1 MDETREQ
8 TKLYTVFWIISFL
21 VVTFDIAYHG
31 SLFSNENSMGF
42 KVLNVL
48 SNIPF
53 FKTVVLT
60 KLSSLVML
68 TLIGIGTTSNKF
80 IDVKRGRQI
89 VFPILLGLGLMFVS
103 VWYIYVQIGFIK
115 PTSIPFF
122 DNLRLLNTYQI
133 LYVLTTFFGA
143 VIYIIGISNIT
154 KIVKSNFDDDTWNY
168 EGESF
173 MQETRKLET
182 PTSINIPMKF
192 RYKKKHLNGWINI
205 NPFRG
210 ILVIG
215 TPGSGKTFGIINPI
229 IRQMIDKGFS
239 LCIYDY
245 KYPDLGK
252 IAYYKYLQKYGK
264 KNNSNYNFKVLNLD
278 DIQQSVRVNPLAPKY
293 IKTLADA
300 LETAGCIVESIQ
312 KVESESGAA
321 VFFKESA
328 VNLLACTIYFLAKF
342 EDGKYSD
349 LPHVISLVT
358 SDYDTIFDC
367 LFDNKEL
374 HELLSPFYSTY
385 INKAYEQ
392 LEGQVGTLR
401 ILLSKN
407 ATKEAYFIF
416 SKDDFNLKLSNSEN
430 PTILLLASSPNTQSV
445 NSVFYSLVISRISKL
460 VNTKGN
466 TPFGFVVDELPT
478 IFFHKIEELLA
489 TARSNNVSVV
499 LGLQEIPQFK
509 LAYGKTK
516 SENITSIFGN
526 VLSGSVRSTETLN
539 WLERLFGKKKQVNES
554 LNINKKNASITYSER
569 LESVIPQ
576 GKIATLDTGEM
587 VGVIVKDIEKDF
599 KVNKDVPSIVNCKI
613 NLSMDEI
620 SKEENNYRT
629 IPPSFKFSEATNEEI
644 DVFLVEYMITIR
656 REIKY
661 IQSTVVQKKQIEE
674 KLIEENQI

>member
-407 ATKEAYFIF
+407 ATKEAYFVF

-620 SKEENNYRT
+620 IKEENNYRT

>member
-8 TKLYTVFWIISFL
+8 TKFYTVFWIISFL
-21 VVTFDIAYHG
+21 IVTFDIAYHG
-31 SLFSNENSMGF
+31 SLFTNEKSMGF
-42 KVLNVL
+42 KILNVL
-48 SNIPF
+48 STIPF
-53 FKTVVLT
+53 FKTVLLT

-115 PTSIPFF
+115 PTSTPFF

-349 LPHVISLVT
+349 LPHVISLIT

-416 SKDDFNLKLSNSEN
+416 SKDDFDLKLSNPEN

-620 SKEENNYRT
+620 TNEENNYRS
-629 IPPSFKFSEATNEEI
+629 IPPSFKFSDATNEEI
-644 DVFLVEYMITIR
+644 DLFLVEYMITIR
-656 REIKY
+656 KEIKY

-674 KLIEENQI
+674 KLIEENQV

>member
-407 ATKEAYFIF
+407 ATKEAYFVF